1 MMKGKAIMEESANPK
16 KLIKELKC
24 SFSRMRI
31 SVKIEKKKEPDFN
44 AEQKQELAKEEDE
57 RLNLEA
63 SMNNAKT
70 TGMKD
75 NILNSVSIVV
85 SSASIIVSTGRR
97 FIIVSTGSNSASQNL
112 AFLSSENT
120 GSTNEVSTASGDF
133 EVSTASRDFG
143 VSTAGGINQVPSTP
157 CAYDKLTHPF
167 TTNIQSSTENEGFS
181 AD

>member
-75 NILNSVSIVV
+75 NIIEGIDNIRERP
-85 SSASIIVSTGRR
+85 RR
-97 FIIVSTGSNSASQNL
+97 VLG
-112 AFLSSENT
+112 
-120 GSTNEVSTASGDF
+120 
-133 EVSTASRDFG
+133 
-143 VSTAGGINQVPSTP
+143 
-157 CAYDKLTHPF
+157 KLL
-167 TTNIQSSTENEGFS
+167 QENEL
-181 AD
+181 